1 MQAKR
6 QYVTKFMEFTIK
18 ALPVACLW
26 GLSDENGSI
35 IVYKLRSK

>member
-18 ALPVACLW
+18 VTYEIQLKVAIAKRK
-26 GLSDENGSI
+26 G
-35 IVYKLRSK
+35 VK